1 MVEKFPHLSDDF
13 HFAIA
18 NVAAYS
24 SRLEYHIERTIHKSL
39 AGTPETA
46 EYLLKNTGA
55 DRLVGL
61 LKALLLDLFPDEK
74 PQVDRLVSLIKSA
87 RKERNQIFHNTWI
100 TGATPETSINVS
112 SRPFR
117 EFRHKEMKPEQ
128 VQQIADDLHEA
139 SRALLEWQEHLPRP
153 QLQPSR

>member
-1 MVEKFPHLSDDF
+1 MVKKFPHLSDDF

-18 NVAAYS
+18 NVAAHS
-24 SRLEYHIERTIHKSL
+24 SRLEYHIERTIHKTLSDK
-39 AGTPETA
+39 PKTA
-46 EYLLKNTGA
+46 EYLLKNISS

-61 LKALLLDLFPDEK
+61 LKSLLVDIFPGEK
-74 PQVDRLVSLIKSA
+74 PQIDRLISLIKAA
-87 RKERNQIFHNTWI
+87 RKERNDVFHNTWI

-128 VQQIADDLHEA
+128 VQQIADDLQQAGH
-139 SRALLEWQEHLPRP
+139 ALLEWQEHLPRP
-153 QLQPSR
+153 QS

>member
-1 MVEKFPHLSDDF
+1 MVKKFPHLSDDF

-24 SRLEYHIERTIHKSL
+24 SRLEYHIERTIHKAL
-39 AGTPETA
+39 ADKPETA
-46 EYLLKNTGA
+46 EYLLKNTGS

-61 LKALLLDLFPDEK
+61 LKALLLDAFPEEVD
-74 PQVDRLVSLIKSA
+74 QVERLISLIKSA
-87 RKERNQIFHNTWI
+87 RKERNAVFHNTWI
-100 TGATPETSINVS
+100 TGATPETSISVS

-128 VQQIADDLHEA
+128 VQEIADDLHQA
-139 SRALLEWQEHLPRP
+139 ARALLEWQEYLVRAR
-153 QLQPSR
+153 S